1 MTQHERAQFSP
12 FLGKVVGL
20 SPYFTLT
27 PTLSLKGRGGTPCN
41 EWRLQL
47 QSQKRTDHPLA
58 PLGRGGTP
66 CNDWRLQLQPQ
77 KRTARPLAPSGRGGT
92 PCNEWRLQLQ
102 SQKRTHHPLAPLGR
116 GGTPCNEWR
125 LQLQSQKRT
134 DRPLALRVEEAHR
147 AMIGDCSCSHK
158 SARTIPSPLWGEGG
172 TPCNEWRLQLQSQKR
187 TDHPLAPLGRGLG

>member
-27 PTLSLKGRGGTPCN
+27 PTLSPEREGGTPCN

-47 QSQKRTDHPLA
+47 QPQKRTDHPLA

-66 CNDWRLQLQPQ
+66 CNEWRLQLQPQ

-102 SQKRTHHPLAPLGR
+102 SQKRTATPLAP
-116 GGTPCNEWR
+116 W
-125 LQLQSQKRT
+125 
-134 DRPLALRVEEAHR
+134 VEGAHR
-147 AMIGDCSCSHK
+147 RAMSGYCSCSKAGHK
-158 SARTIPSPLWGEGG
+158 TGG
-172 TPCNEWRLQLQSQKR
+172 CKR
-187 TDHPLAPLGRGLG
+187 IRWSGSSVG